1 MKRIDLIFNA
11 IQKGNYTEGVTA
23 SELAT
28 FLQLD
33 RANVSS
39 DLNKLVKDKRLLKT
53 NTRPVRFYIE
63 TNTSL
68 ETHSKDIT
76 SLDTFAI
83 ENTSLKIAIE
93 KAKASILYPP
103 NGMHTLLLGETGVGK
118 SMFASLMHEYAIE
131 VEQLPKDAP
140 FIVFNCADYAN
151 NPQLLLGQLFGIKK
165 ELIQEQ
171 GSKRVN

>member
-1 MKRIDLIFNA
+1 M
-11 IQKGNYTEGVTA
+11 
-23 SELAT
+23 
-28 FLQLD
+28 
-33 RANVSS
+33 
-39 DLNKLVKDKRLLKT
+39 
-53 NTRPVRFYIE
+53 
-63 TNTSL
+63 

-171 GSKRVN
+171 VIKKG

>member
-1 MKRIDLIFNA
+1 M
-11 IQKGNYTEGVTA
+11 
-23 SELAT
+23 
-28 FLQLD
+28 
-33 RANVSS
+33 
-39 DLNKLVKDKRLLKT
+39 
-53 NTRPVRFYIE
+53 
-63 TNTSL
+63 L
-68 ETHSKDIT
+68 ETHSKEVT

-131 VEQLPKDAP
+131 VEQLPKNAP

-151 NPQLLLGQLFGIKK
+151 NPQLLLGSYLGLKK
-165 ELIQEQ
+165 ELIQGQ
-171 GSKRVN
+171 VIKKG

>member
-11 IQKGNYTEGVTA
+11 IQEGKYTEGVTA

-28 FLQLD
+28 LLQLD

-63 TNTSL
+63 TNALL
-68 ETHSKDIT
+68 ETHSKET

-131 VEQLPKDAP
+131 VEQLPKMHHLS
-140 FIVFNCADYAN
+140 F
-151 NPQLLLGQLFGIKK
+151 
-165 ELIQEQ
+165 
-171 GSKRVN
+171 

>member
-28 FLQLD
+28 LLQLD

-39 DLNKLVKDKRLLKT
+39 DLNKLVKDKRLLKQIRVLFVLYR
-53 NTRPVRFYIE
+53 NERFV
-63 TNTSL
+63 
-68 ETHSKDIT
+68 ETHSKEVT
-76 SLDTFAI
+76 SLDTFAV

-131 VEQLPKDAP
+131 VEQLPKMHP
-140 FIVFNCADYAN
+140 LSSLTV
-151 NPQLLLGQLFGIKK
+151 
-165 ELIQEQ
+165 LITQIIH
-171 GSKRVN
+171 SYY

>member
-1 MKRIDLIFNA
+1 M
-11 IQKGNYTEGVTA
+11 
-23 SELAT
+23 
-28 FLQLD
+28 
-33 RANVSS
+33 
-39 DLNKLVKDKRLLKT
+39 
-53 NTRPVRFYIE
+53 
-63 TNTSL
+63 

-151 NPQLLLGQLFGIKK
+151 NPQLLLGNYLGLKRS
-165 ELIQEQ
+165 LYR
-171 GSKRVN
+171 SK

>member
-11 IQKGNYTEGVTA
+11 IQKGNYTEGITA

-28 FLQLD
+28 LLQLD

-39 DLNKLVKDKRLLKT
+39 DLNKLVKDNRLLKT
-53 NTRPVRFYIE
+53 STRPVRFYIE

-68 ETHSKDIT
+68 ETHSTKGT

-103 NGMHTLLLGETGVGK
+103 NGMSILYYLEKQVSENRCSLL
-118 SMFASLMHEYAIE
+118 
-131 VEQLPKDAP
+131 
-140 FIVFNCADYAN
+140 
-151 NPQLLLGQLFGIKK
+151 
-165 ELIQEQ
+165 
-171 GSKRVN
+171 

>member
-76 SLDTFAI
+76 S
-83 ENTSLKIAIE
+83 IAYSCIKE
-93 KAKASILYPP
+93 
-103 NGMHTLLLGETGVGK
+103 
-118 SMFASLMHEYAIE
+118 
-131 VEQLPKDAP
+131 
-140 FIVFNCADYAN
+140 AN
-151 NPQLLLGQLFGIKK
+151 IDFPTP
-165 ELIQEQ
+165 
-171 GSKRVN
+171 V

>member
-83 ENTSLKIAIE
+83 ENTSLKIA
-93 KAKASILYPP
+93 
-103 NGMHTLLLGETGVGK
+103 
-118 SMFASLMHEYAIE
+118 
-131 VEQLPKDAP
+131 
-140 FIVFNCADYAN
+140 
-151 NPQLLLGQLFGIKK
+151 
-165 ELIQEQ
+165 
-171 GSKRVN
+171 